1 MKWQSGSKIEAETQ
15 IADTYQL
22 PDIYFQ
28 GDPDYSK
35 YWNEVE
41 KHPDKHT
48 ALDIW
53 DGLKRLNNENTIL
66 HTFKS
71 FLTGAKVTNPKA
83 MPPMLLQKLRL
94 KRRRKIAKNQRQ
106 VSGELS
112 TSLSLLEVSLEVTL
126 DEHLLGF
133 SNQVIPM
140 GKILL
145 WYD

>member
-1 MKWQSGSKIEAETQ
+1 MLILIS
-15 IADTYQL
+15 YQ
-22 PDIYFQ
+22 IYFQ

-83 MPPMLLQKLRL
+83 MPPMKTFGAGRTRYQNIILTKNSPLFPLFAKAATKSFENGHDFRDQLL
-94 KRRRKIAKNQRQ
+94 KNLPTRNPPFKTIMF
-106 VSGELS
+106 E
-112 TSLSLLEVSLEVTL
+112 
-126 DEHLLGF
+126 
-133 SNQVIPM
+133 
-140 GKILL
+140 
-145 WYD
+145 